1 METDN
6 IKALEQEK
14 AELNALI
21 NKGIAFEVDD
31 TEFEVE
37 TRFFGLFKRR
47 VAVTVKRKFKI
58 EQPTLGTL
66 DRIAAEWIEIAIDEA
81 AMKTA
86 DGMQR
91 ARTLVAQHSI
101 RAAKVV
107 AIAVLGADYL
117 IPKYVSASNG
127 IARYDEDKRRLNELT
142 ALFARTLTP
151 SQLYHLCMLI
161 TAVCNLGDFL
171 NSIRLMSA
179 DRSTMP
185 SRIEENSED

>member
-1 METDN
+1 MET
-6 IKALEQEK
+6 KALEQEK

-21 NKGIAFEVDD
+21 NKGITFEVED
-31 TEFEVE
+31 TEFEAQKM
-37 TRFFGLFKRR
+37 FYGLFKRR
-47 VAVTVKRKFKI
+47 VPVKVMRKFKI

-66 DRIAAEWIEIAIDEA
+66 DRIAAEWIEIAIDDA
-81 AMKTA
+81 ALKSD

-91 ARTLVAQHSI
+91 ARTLVAKHAI

-107 AIAVLGADYL
+107 AIAVLGTDYL
-117 IPKYVSASNG
+117 IPKYDG
-127 IARYDEDKRRLNELT
+127 RLARYDEDTQRLEELT
-142 ALFARTLTP
+142 ALFARTVTP

-179 DRSTMP
+179 DRNTMP
-185 SRIEENSED
+185 VRIEENSEV